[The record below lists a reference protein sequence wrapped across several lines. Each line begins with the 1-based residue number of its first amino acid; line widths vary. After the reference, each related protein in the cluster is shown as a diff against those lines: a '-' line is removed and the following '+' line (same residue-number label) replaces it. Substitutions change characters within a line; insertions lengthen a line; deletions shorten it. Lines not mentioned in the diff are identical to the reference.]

1 MNIFIIQAISFQVE
15 CRPGS
20 MPFAAAAV
28 NYDFD
33 YKTIVACFRD
43 CSSWCLRVNIIKYF
57 PLSRKT
63 FNSGKVTF
71 QGGPEHLPILVTIW
85 TLKTSLGN
93 EFNRLFNVGENN
105 NRGIN
110 LAGLNIGEC

>member
-1 MNIFIIQAISFQVE
+1 
-15 CRPGS
+15 
-20 MPFAAAAV
+20 MPIAAAAAV

-71 QGGPEHLPILVTIW
+71 QGGPEHLPIL
-85 TLKTSLGN
+85 KTSLGN
-93 EFNRLFNVGENN
+93 EFNRLFNVAENN
-105 NRGIN
+105 NRRIN
-110 LAGLNIGEC
+110 LAGLNLLRMRPSLSCRLSMFWLVCSQ

>member
-1 MNIFIIQAISFQVE
+1 
-15 CRPGS
+15 
-20 MPFAAAAV
+20 MPIAAAAV

-71 QGGPEHLPILVTIW
+71 QGGPEHLPILAMIW
-85 TLKTSLGN
+85 TLKSSLGN
-93 EFNRLFNVGENN
+93 EFNRRFNVTENN
-105 NRGIN
+105 NQQRLDKTLVNTEAN
-110 LAGLNIGEC
+110 LLRMMPILRFLVD